1 VTDDNIFREVDEEV
15 RREQLKKLWERYQV
29 LIVAAVMLVVIG
41 VGGWRIYEWYQGK
54 RADLFGTQFENA
66 ISLSEAGKHE
76 EAEAIFGRIAR
87 EGTPAYQVIARVRQA
102 AELAERDAPAAI
114 ALYRQIVDDDNVDVI
129 LRDLAAVRAASLM
142 IDAGQYNDV
151 RKLIEPIVQQRRDL
165 RHTARELLALA
176 AWKAGDRPLA
186 MKWYAAILTDPEAPA
201 SSRTRVEILIAL
213 TAADGN
219 S

>member
-1 VTDDNIFREVDEEV
+1 VTDNIFREVDEEV

-29 LIVAAVMLVVIG
+29 LVVAAIILIVVG
-41 VGGWRIYEWYQGK
+41 VGGWRIHEWYEGK
-54 RADLFGTQFENA
+54 RADQTGTQFENA

-87 EGTPAYQVIARVRQA
+87 EGTPAYQVLARMRQA
-102 AELAERDAPAAI
+102 AELAERDAPAATT
-114 ALYRQIVDDDNVDVI
+114 LYRQIADDESIDVI

-151 RKLIEPIVQQRRDL
+151 RKLVEPIVQARRDL
-165 RHTARELLALA
+165 RHTARELLAIA
-176 AWKAGDRPLA
+176 AWKSGDRALA
-186 MKWYAAILTDPEAPA
+186 TKWYAAILTDPEAPA